1 MMSVG
6 PRPYS
11 AGDGVRR
18 AFGRKGKTPP
28 SIKKLRVSDL
38 EETVKRKANALK
50 NANRRR
56 EQAQEAATSETAQAW
71 RAAQLARGAL
81 EEAGRKRDSF
91 REHARDAEA
100 RVKGLELKLEVSKAQ
115 AADAKQAA
123 SMELVARASA
133 QERVCAEMKAT
144 VASAEKEQGLLR
156 AKLEEALEG
165 LWQKREAERE
175 TDKVIRELQAWRER
189 VACGDVVE
197 MSPSE
202 VKRLRWSEEQGELL
216 QEANATIRNQLLES
230 GRLLAEAEHSFG
242 IVTAGFEDA
251 GTTITGLSVGLE
263 KKKKELQEV
272 EMALRASKSE
282 ASRLKK
288 LRLSEQHRR
297 LRGKERV
304 LESTQK
310 GMEALVR
317 GRQKEIEAR
326 SREAVKRRD
335 VEKVAANA
343 AEEKALLQRRVE
355 DAAERSRELYAER
368 HVLLEHVAAARRDA
382 ASARSERTG
391 LITSSRRVAGRSGPG
406 VPSSKRRGNKPYRWM
421 ALGSGACGWSWR
433 RHLAAQQCAEVRT
446 ELALALG
453 RLSCRAMLVS
463 DTRAA
468 ARRTSICN
476 RTLLLRLVR
485 SEMRLWRLRAA
496 AAATEQSAREKE
508 VLRTALTERGRPF
521 FPPGEGDANPSTTYD
536 KHPTNVCR
544 SPDAES
550 AAFTVN
556 WGTDSEIEAAG
567 DGEEEREDEEE
578 DDDDDY
584 GDGEEIERSIGGRG
598 ERRSRMQ
605 PKGNEGT
612 GVERAKRK
620 KRPAGAG
627 FHLNLSGFDLDDETL
642 HQVVRKLL
650 RQCTDRSRAWP
661 GAGAMYEQQGG
672 AGEDGRNGQNTLSS
686 SAIMPL
692 RCLLLRGNNLTDAG
706 ALALV
711 PLVEASSSL
720 AAIDLRGNR
729 IGTKGE
735 LALKKALTRSPWVYR
750 VTSEEASGS
759 DAREGSI
766 STGGVVLRAKRRPM
780 STVRDRARAHAFKR
794 IPPSN
799 KTIPGKATIRPSPCS
814 AGDDQPG
821 EYHAGNDDGGR
832 APAHGSSIGCR
843 QDENND
849 GQGASRQNCGSNLT
863 PPTDME
869 RLINTPIAASPIC
882 TIDLRGCSRRPL
894 PLPLAAVGDFEQGER
909 LSPQKPY
916 PTVEGSPSE
925 QQRHGCGGVGRGSDR
940 HQAGDAET
948 CVNQN
953 TSSVPRRVHAAST
966 SRGQDGQVTRLM
978 RTGLAANLMGSSS
991 RRPRYTGRRK
1001 PASRG
1006 EDCVFAPKSEAQ
1018 ELEDLTSLLS
1028 ISRRIFSRA
1037 EGFEETHNLPEE
1049 RRTQGA
1055 TRAPRSPSS
1064 ENGKRPDSSGTEPDT
1079 SKSGLPGTALVAGLG
1094 RSHSTNAPE
1103 ETDKCGQ
1110 MPSSAGKGDTTAS
1123 TKAARAERPH
1133 DSREAAIEGEGYPAD
1148 SAAPSGEA
1156 PPASVS
1162 ATHPRDMQCDDRTP
1176 EVPTTAKTY
1185 PHEENRVVIT
1195 GNPFPAEDF
1204 DAIACRST
1212 DDPPH
1217 EPAAA
1222 SPPPRAYPAICADAR
1237 QTTSTTTEGESH
1249 YLEGAEKDADVDDAA
1264 SAGDVQYSTYQN
1276 GEDGWIYDEAT
1287 AAWYAVDPLSYGT
1300 AAEGLGD
1307 SGGGW
1312 RYDEQREAWY
1322 QDGPQESS
1330 CVLVPTPTHVDTEN
1344 TGEKDHGATGEDRS
1358 GSRWRGSRRIP
1369 GRSLEALGSGVREK
1383 DAVRSTGMVESDASG
1398 AGGLIEKRIEALE
1411 LALQDKGRPN
1421 DAWRDRKRAP
1431 P

>member
-1 MMSVG
+1 
-6 PRPYS
+6 
-11 AGDGVRR
+11 
-18 AFGRKGKTPP
+18 
-28 SIKKLRVSDL
+28 
-38 EETVKRKANALK
+38 
-50 NANRRR
+50 
-56 EQAQEAATSETAQAW
+56 
-71 RAAQLARGAL
+71 
-81 EEAGRKRDSF
+81 
-91 REHARDAEA
+91 
-100 RVKGLELKLEVSKAQ
+100 
-115 AADAKQAA
+115 
-123 SMELVARASA
+123 
-133 QERVCAEMKAT
+133 
-144 VASAEKEQGLLR
+144 
-156 AKLEEALEG
+156 
-165 LWQKREAERE
+165 
-175 TDKVIRELQAWRER
+175 
-189 VACGDVVE
+189 
-197 MSPSE
+197 
-202 VKRLRWSEEQGELL
+202 
-216 QEANATIRNQLLES
+216 
-230 GRLLAEAEHSFG
+230 
-242 IVTAGFEDA
+242 
-251 GTTITGLSVGLE
+251 
-263 KKKKELQEV
+263 
-272 EMALRASKSE
+272 
-282 ASRLKK
+282 
-288 LRLSEQHRR
+288 
-297 LRGKERV
+297 
-304 LESTQK
+304 
-310 GMEALVR
+310 MEALVR

-335 VEKVAANA
+335 MEKVAANA
-343 AEEKALLQRRVE
+343 AEEKALLHRRVE
-355 DAAERSRELYAER
+355 DAEERSRELYAER
-368 HVLLEHVAAARRDA
+368 HVLLEHVAANRRDA
-382 ASARSERTG
+382 ASARSGRTG
-391 LITSSRRVAGRSGPG
+391 LITSSRRVAPAPAPISAANPTREWRRATRSLLERAVSDWSVKVLVRSASTSVPDDDEEGNTCMNPKASCQKPRDSSL
-406 VPSSKRRGNKPYRWM
+406 VPSSGACSTKPPPSKKAFAVETPVKCPVGLVVGGDAAGRNSGQNEVGFRQKNPVEVVRVYRAPNGEETSRTAGWRWDLVLAAGAGDGEYPRRDGTRETMAVLGLDTLGQSLRERGVRGEGARM
-421 ALGSGACGWSWR
+421 ALTAVARLLGALR
-433 RHLAAQQCAEVRT
+433 LTRHLAAQQCAEVRT

-496 AAATEQSAREKE
+496 AAATEQSAKEKE
-508 VLRTALTERGRPF
+508 ALRTALTERGRPF

-544 SPDAES
+544 SPDADR
-550 AAFTVN
+550 AAFTMN

-567 DGEEEREDEEE
+567 DGEEEREDDDEE
-578 DDDDDY
+578 DDDDYD
-584 GDGEEIERSIGGRG
+584 DGEEIERSIGGRG

-605 PKGNEGT
+605 PKRNEGT

-650 RQCTDRSRAWP
+650 RQCTDRSGAWP

-672 AGEDGRNGQNTLSS
+672 AGEGGRNGQNTLSS
-686 SAIMPL
+686 STIMPL

-766 STGGVVLRAKRRPM
+766 STGGVVLRAKRRSM
-780 STVRDRARAHAFKR
+780 STVRDRARAHAFKM
-794 IPPSN
+794 IPPPN
-799 KTIPGKATIRPSPCS
+799 KTISGNATISPGPCS
-814 AGDDQPG
+814 ASDDQPG

-843 QDENND
+843 QDESND
-849 GQGASRQNCGSNLT
+849 DQGASRQNCGSNLT
-863 PPTDME
+863 PPTDLE
-869 RLINTPIAASPIC
+869 RLFNTPIAVSPIC

-909 LSPQKPY
+909 LSPPKPS
-916 PTVEGSPSE
+916 PTLEGSPSE

-940 HQAGDAET
+940 HQVGDAET

-1133 DSREAAIEGEGYPAD
+1133 DSREEAIEGEGYPAD

-1176 EVPTTAKTY
+1176 EVPPTAKTY
-1185 PHEENRVVIT
+1185 PHEESRVVIT

-1217 EPAAA
+1217 EQAAA

-1237 QTTSTTTEGESH
+1237 QTTITTTEGESH
-1249 YLEGAEKDADVDDAA
+1249 YLEGAENDAVVDDAA
-1264 SAGDVQYSTYQN
+1264 TAGDVQYSTYQN

-1300 AAEGLGD
+1300 TAEGLGD

-1322 QDGPQESS
+1322 QDGPQKSS

-1344 TGEKDHGATGEDRS
+1344 IGEKDNGATGEDRS
-1358 GSRWRGSRRIP
+1358 GSRWRGSRRVP
-1369 GRSLEALGSGVREK
+1369 GRSLEAIGSGVREK

-1421 DAWRDRKRAP
+1421 DAWRGLKRAP